1 MVFMVRPHENTLIIT
16 TQGFL
21 RMALR
26 ISIRPHLGFSEHCLK
41 GFLDQRDGDYCI
53 TTIFLLRCT
62 M

>member
-21 RMALR
+21 RNAAEDFYSPTFRL
-26 ISIRPHLGFSEHCLK
+26 SEHCLK
-41 GFLDQRDGDYCI
+41 GFLDQLDGDYCI
-53 TTIFLLRCT
+53 TTIFLLQCT